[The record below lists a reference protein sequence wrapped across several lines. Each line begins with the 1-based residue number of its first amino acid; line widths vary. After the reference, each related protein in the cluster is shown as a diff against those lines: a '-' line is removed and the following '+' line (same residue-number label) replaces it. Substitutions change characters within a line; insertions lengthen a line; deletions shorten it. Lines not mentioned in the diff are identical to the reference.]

1 MYKRNS
7 QEEEE
12 FRKDLQALIEAVNDT
27 EGMDPKAA
35 EVNKNILMD
44 LIREAFDITD
54 SEKFHE

>member
-35 EVNKNILMD
+35 EENKTILMN
-44 LIREAFDITD
+44 LIREVFDITD
-54 SEKFHE
+54 SENFHE

>member
-1 MYKRNS
+1 MEKRS
-7 QEEEE
+7 LQEEEA

-44 LIREAFDITD
+44 LIREAFDIAD
-54 SEKFHE
+54 SENFHE